1 MSNCSEICIVN
12 LSRRVIMNNSKE
24 IVTQALYVSS
34 DGVYQLV
41 DRQGR
46 VAIVREDLIHDN
58 KLEVVD
64 GVISLTASQY
74 EAWFKV
80 QERIKRDEALFRP
93 NVYKFF
99 ENREYLVAHPELCN
113 KYSSEF
119 GAFSYC
125 SVSPSLGALALS
137 FHQGE
142 RTIECQYCGQNAHL
156 FRSIGSVLSGYSSQ
170 NFICENAA
178 CQKVNTNV
186 KSGMAETVKY
196 FMGLHD
202 AYTNLYPSAKSYPSL
217 SFADILSALPS

>member
-1 MSNCSEICIVN
+1 MSKHRKIVA
-12 LSRRVIMNNSKE
+12 E
-24 IVTQALYVSS
+24 ALYLPS
-34 DGVYQLV
+34 DGVYQLI

-46 VAIVREDLIHDN
+46 VAMVRKDLIDDN
-58 KLEVVD
+58 KLEIID
-64 GVISLTASQY
+64 GVIFLTEGQY

-80 QERIKRDEALFRP
+80 EERIKRDEALFRP
-93 NVYKFF
+93 HVYKFF

-113 KYSSEF
+113 KYSTEF

-178 CQKVNTNV
+178 CQKVNTKV
-186 KSGMAETVKY
+186 KSGMGETVKY
-196 FMGLHD
+196 FMELNQT
-202 AYTNLYPSAKSYPSL
+202 YVNLFPEAKSYESL
-217 SFADILSALPS
+217 SYAEILSALPV

>member
-1 MSNCSEICIVN
+1 MSKQRKIVA
-12 LSRRVIMNNSKE
+12 E
-24 IVTQALYVSS
+24 ALYLPSAES
-34 DGVYQLV
+34 YQLI
-41 DRQGR
+41 DKQGR
-46 VAIVREDLIHDN
+46 VAMVRRDLIDDN
-58 KLEVVD
+58 KLEMID
-64 GVISLTASQY
+64 GVIFLTEGQY

-80 QERIKRDEALFRP
+80 EERIKRDEALFRP

-113 KYSSEF
+113 KYSAEF

-142 RTIECQYCGQNAHL
+142 RTIECQYCQTNAHL

-178 CQKVNTNV
+178 CQKVNTIR
-186 KSGMAETVKY
+186 KGGMLETVKY
-196 FMGLHD
+196 FVNLNET
-202 AYTNLYPSAKSYPSL
+202 YTNLYPSAKSYESL
-217 SFADILSALPS
+217 SFADILSALPA

>member
-1 MSNCSEICIVN
+1 MSKQNKIVA
-12 LSRRVIMNNSKE
+12 E
-24 IVTQALYVSS
+24 ALYLPS
-34 DGVYQLV
+34 DGVYQLI

-46 VAIVREDLIHDN
+46 VAMVRKDLIDDN
-58 KLEVVD
+58 KLDIID
-64 GVISLTASQY
+64 GVIFLTEGQY

-93 NVYKFF
+93 HVYKFF

-113 KYSSEF
+113 KYSTEF

-178 CQKVNTNV
+178 CQKVNTKV
-186 KSGMAETVKY
+186 KSGMGETVKY
-196 FMGLHD
+196 FMELNQT
-202 AYTNLYPSAKSYPSL
+202 YVNLYPEAKSYESL
-217 SFADILSALPS
+217 SFADILSALPA

>member
-1 MSNCSEICIVN
+1 MSKHRKIVA
-12 LSRRVIMNNSKE
+12 E
-24 IVTQALYVSS
+24 ALCLPS
-34 DGVYQLV
+34 DGVYQLI

-46 VAIVREDLIHDN
+46 VAMVRKDLIDDN
-58 KLEVVD
+58 KLEIID
-64 GVISLTASQY
+64 GVIFLTEGQY

-80 QERIKRDEALFRP
+80 EELIKRDEALFRP
-93 NVYKFF
+93 HVYKFF

-113 KYSSEF
+113 KYSTEF

-178 CQKVNTNV
+178 CQKVNTKV
-186 KSGMAETVKY
+186 KSGMGETVKY
-196 FMGLHD
+196 FMELNQT
-202 AYTNLYPSAKSYPSL
+202 YVNLYPEAKSYESL
-217 SFADILSALPS
+217 SFADILSALPL